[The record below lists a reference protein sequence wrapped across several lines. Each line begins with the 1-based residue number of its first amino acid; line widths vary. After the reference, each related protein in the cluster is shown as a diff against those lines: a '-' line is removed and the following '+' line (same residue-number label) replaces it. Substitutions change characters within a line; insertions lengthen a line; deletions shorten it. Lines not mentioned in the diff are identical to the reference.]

1 MYEGGNLLMSWLTDA
16 DDGQTGGVEGVGV
29 HSRGDGVD
37 DNGASNVGGTG
48 AESGING
55 LPDDVVANAL
65 PAGVATIDEVNDW
78 PGSGDV
84 IGIAA
89 QGDGVYSPVGMAGAI
104 NGALPENNRSSVQS
118 DPGVYE
124 NSVGKSYRG
133 PGIVG
138 NDDGGDGSKRNT
150 NDPNDGVDGAGS
162 KRYKNDPNDG
172 ARPKRYTIGQRYHI
186 GDDETSDDDV
196 TLVKRRMDDDD
207 QLQLLTTAPDE
218 ARCRR
223 TPGSQAT
230 LRRQLGVLFV
240 QEEMF
245 GYQCGSVSD
254 TDPAQTQLNICL

>member
-150 NDPNDGVDGAGS
+150 NDPTTVLGRNVTKTTPTTERDRNDTQSVRDLVVTCLL
-162 KRYKNDPNDG
+162 
-172 ARPKRYTIGQRYHI
+172 YTSPSPR
-186 GDDETSDDDV
+186 DRTRS
-196 TLVKRRMDDDD
+196 RMPSS
-207 QLQLLTTAPDE
+207 A
-218 ARCRR
+218 
-223 TPGSQAT
+223 
-230 LRRQLGVLFV
+230 
-240 QEEMF
+240 
-245 GYQCGSVSD
+245 
-254 TDPAQTQLNICL
+254 